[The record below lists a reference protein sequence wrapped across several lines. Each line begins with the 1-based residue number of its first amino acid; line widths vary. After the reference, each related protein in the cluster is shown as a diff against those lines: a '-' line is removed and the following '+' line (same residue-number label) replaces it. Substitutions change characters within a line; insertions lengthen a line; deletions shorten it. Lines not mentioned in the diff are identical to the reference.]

1 MIATLYY
8 HRCESVWSAYYA
20 RLVTNWI
27 CQAILWP
34 SYLIGRVL
42 WYLSCCGVSL
52 ALARPQW
59 YWLDRNKSSSSL
71 GCMPCINDP
80 ETSWFFSLS
89 PSWLWTFLTQW
100 LPWWQRW
107 MVQGVCLIVDYKRND
122 AYWWLPEELILS
134 GTYQCS
140 IGTGEDGLILHAISW
155 IVGCV
160 WEVVALCL
168 ATGIAVKHFREL
180 RRHPAGG
187 IMEDCFMVLIKAH
200 MLYCARWARIVLSP
214 FFLLKGWT
222 W

>member
-1 MIATLYY
+1 
-8 HRCESVWSAYYA
+8 
-20 RLVTNWI
+20 
-27 CQAILWP
+27 
-34 SYLIGRVL
+34 
-42 WYLSCCGVSL
+42 
-52 ALARPQW
+52 
-59 YWLDRNKSSSSL
+59 
-71 GCMPCINDP
+71 
-80 ETSWFFSLS
+80 
-89 PSWLWTFLTQW
+89 
-100 LPWWQRW
+100 
-107 MVQGVCLIVDYKRND
+107 MVQGVRLIVDYKRNG

-200 MLYCARWARIVLSP
+200 MLYCARWARIVLPP
-214 FFLLKGWT
+214 FFFYWRVGRGSSITVYCFNAILYFTPAPSVVCQFFTNLCMVPRFIISIGRNFPGQSDLFWACSGFDDLADGRART
-222 W
+222 PPNP